1 MSDMNHAREG
11 SITCEVT
18 VVPNLRAPNLFHW
31 APIGMVYDINVQTS
45 VAKAALLAGG
55 NHTDMQDYLAYY
67 KSRIHYGD
75 PELDYRVASIRTF
88 WAQDEGE
95 ELIFGLAGI
104 AWENGDHL
112 NPTVVDLARRATRA
126 LVLLNSDFEDLPEG
140 EFVREFTAGELAT
153 APDQHIIYELDAP
166 LGLSA

>member
-11 SITCEVT
+11 GITCEVT
-18 VVPNLRAPNLFHW
+18 VVPGLRAPNLFHW

-45 VAKAALLAGG
+45 VAKAALLSGG
-55 NHTDMQDYLAYY
+55 DHTDMQDYLTYY
-67 KSRIHYGD
+67 KSRIHHGD
-75 PELDYRVASIRTF
+75 PDIDYRVASIRTF
-88 WAQDEGE
+88 RVQDEGE
-95 ELIFGLAGI
+95 EYIWGQSGI
-104 AWENGDHL
+104 IWENGDKL
-112 NPTVVDLARRATRA
+112 NPRVVDMAHRATQA
-126 LVLLNSDFEDLPEG
+126 LVLLNSDFEDLPRG